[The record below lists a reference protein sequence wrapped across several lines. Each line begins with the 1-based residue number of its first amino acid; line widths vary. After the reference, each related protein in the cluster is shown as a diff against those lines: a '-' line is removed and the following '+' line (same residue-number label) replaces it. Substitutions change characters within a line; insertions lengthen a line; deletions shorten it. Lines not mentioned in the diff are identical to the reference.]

1 MTFPFFTPEGSGE
14 LRRRAI
20 HRLRKTPARAVRLE
34 NAADTK
40 QLIQELQIHQ
50 IELELQNEE
59 LKNSKAEIEVALER
73 YTDLYDFAPI
83 GYFSLDQQ
91 GLILEVNL
99 TGAALLGMERSRLVN
114 RRFQLFV
121 APERRPA
128 FNAFLGRVFA
138 GHERQSDE
146 ALLLNAV
153 HAPFWAHLQATS
165 AVTVSTVRKWCRVSV
180 IDISARK
187 QADAAQHR
195 IEMLTATSKRMEDEI
210 FRRQALETAVK
221 ASELRANRLAEHA
234 QEMQKQ
240 MRDLTHRTIAMQE
253 EERKELSRELHD
265 EVVQTLIGI
274 NVNMEALRKRGSIGA
289 PALRK
294 KIAQNQRLVKNAVK
308 LVHRFARGLRP
319 SVLDD
324 LGLIPALHGY
334 CKSLSAETR
343 LVIHIKAVGRIE
355 GLDENE
361 KAVLY
366 RVAQAALSNVVR
378 HAHATK
384 VNLTIKEIS
393 GAIRME
399 ICDNGKSF
407 DVEKVLLDKNPRRL
421 GLIGMRERL
430 EMVGGSVAIESA
442 SGKGTT
448 VRAEIPFT
456 REQPK
461 Q

>member
-1 MTFPFFTPEGSGE
+1 M
-14 LRRRAI
+14 
-20 HRLRKTPARAVRLE
+20 PAGAVRLKSE
-34 NAADTK
+34 ADMK

-59 LKNSKAEIEVALER
+59 LKNSKAEVEVALDR

-99 TGAALLGMERSRLVN
+99 TGAALLGVERSRLVN

-138 GHERQSDE
+138 RHEKQADE
-146 ALLLNAV
+146 ALLLNAS
-153 HAPFWAHLQATS
+153 HAPFWANLQATS
-165 AVTVSTVRKWCRVSV
+165 AVTVSTARRWCRVSV

-187 QADAAQHR
+187 QADEAHHR
-195 IEMLTATSKRMEDEI
+195 IEILTATSRRMEAEI
-210 FRRQALETAVK
+210 IRRRALETTVK
-221 ASELRANRLAEHA
+221 KSELRAQQLMERSH
-234 QEMQKQ
+234 EMQKRL
-240 MRDLTHRTIAMQE
+240 RDLTHRIITVQE
-253 EERKELSRELHD
+253 EERKEISRELHD

-274 NVNMEALRKRGSIGA
+274 NVNMEALRNGDSIGA

-294 KIAQNQRLVKNAVK
+294 KIAQTQSLVKNAVDV
-308 LVHRFARGLRP
+308 VHRFARGLRP
-319 SVLDD
+319 SLLDD
-324 LGLIPALHGY
+324 LGLIPALHGF
-334 CKSLSAETR
+334 CKSLSADSG
-343 LVIHIKAVGRIE
+343 LLILIKAFGGVEALGE
-355 GLDENE
+355 TE
-361 KAVLY
+361 KTVLY

-384 VNLTIKEIS
+384 VNLTITETS

-407 DVEKVLLDKNPRRL
+407 DVEKVLMDKNPRRL
-421 GLIGMRERL
+421 GLIGMKERL
-430 EMVGGSVAIESA
+430 EMVGGSVAIGSA
-442 SGKGTT
+442 AGKGTT
-448 VRAEIPFT
+448 VRAEIPFA
-456 REQPK
+456 REKPK
-461 Q
+461 K